1 MPDCCKYI
9 KGLVELVSTV
19 VVSVFTSGLVEYSL
33 GHVYPY

>member
-9 KGLVELVSTV
+9 KGLVELVRTGV
-19 VVSVFTSGLVEYSL
+19 VFVFTSGLVEYSL